1 MILMIASICASLIC
15 LTSAIVGGDLLR
27 SRYLVH
33 KKIYP
38 AAFRCFWLLIASM
51 VFTLILSAI
60 VMQNWWS
67 LLVTF
72 VIGYAVLSRSLSAK
86 TEVNT

>member
-1 MILMIASICASLIC
+1 MILMVASICASLIC

-27 SRYLVH
+27 SRYSVH

-38 AAFRCFWLLIASM
+38 AAFKYFWLLIASM

-67 LLVTF
+67 LLVTL
-72 VIGYAVLSRSLSAK
+72 VIGYAVLSRSLSTK